1 MDLDKLKDYR
11 ALRNAILRLLPY
23 LDSGITELIM
33 NKEKEIWL
41 YKLNGGLCYRL
52 ICFIKKSKM

>member
-41 YKLNGGLCYRL
+41 YKLISASGDPPRKINP
-52 ICFIKKSKM
+52 

>member
-23 LDSGITELIM
+23 LDSGITQ
-33 NKEKEIWL
+33 N
-41 YKLNGGLCYRL
+41 
-52 ICFIKKSKM
+52 